1 MTDKLTMMKT
11 DEHSNQMRKQNDFL
25 WARQRNQ
32 SKQYIFLSQT
42 LGSVKRAIKYKLTQE
57 YRLF

>member
-1 MTDKLTMMKT
+1 MMKT